1 MVLFL
6 LVGHKEGAETKNQAL
21 EEMGNSG
28 TGRVAG
34 KFIHSRGGG
43 VWRVGGWGRKQIHF
57 LCLPSIGNPS
67 L

>member
-28 TGRVAG
+28 TGRGAG
-34 KFIHSRGGG
+34 KFIHSLGG
-43 VWRVGGWGRKQIHF
+43 VGGEGNK
-57 LCLPSIGNPS
+57 SISSVS
-67 L
+67 LQ